1 MHMDIQS
8 FISCKRSGTDL
19 SDEPD
24 ICSGKEVSG
33 GTDSATSY
41 AATNEAE
48 VYKSKLSYKKEWESM
63 YPWVTCELPSDGMFC
78 STCQKWGSPPAGSRG
93 AWTIR
98 GVTDWNH
105 ATELLKQHAG
115 SQWHRKAAATAAM
128 AHQAESGLSVLEL
141 QCSSAAHE
149 ATELRQRNREVL
161 LKLLRSTYFL
171 VKNRIPHTTI
181 YPHMIELQV
190 TNGDKVLQK
199 HINQGPSN
207 AQYTSSFSLRMFVQ
221 AIDTWVER
229 KLQSL
234 KSSLFF
240 SVLAVECQDIST
252 QEELSICC
260 RWLVNGCI
268 EEHFL
273 TILHVTSTDAA
284 TITDALT
291 SFIRGRISITYD
303 WLDKGTMVRQHF
315 LVAKLSPEKDP
326 STCST
331 CSLYPLLLSSS
342 ATCLYTSSRV
352 SWNNQEDV
360 RHNDNTL

>member
-1 MHMDIQS
+1 
-8 FISCKRSGTDL
+8 
-19 SDEPD
+19 
-24 ICSGKEVSG
+24 
-33 GTDSATSY
+33 
-41 AATNEAE
+41 
-48 VYKSKLSYKKEWESM
+48 M
-63 YPWVTCELPSDGMFC
+63 YPWVTCELSSDGMFC

-128 AHQAESGLSVLEL
+128 AHQAEGGLSVLEL

-161 LKLLRSTYFL
+161 LNLLRSTYFL

-181 YPHMIELQV
+181 YLHMIELQV

-240 SVLAVECQDIST
+240 SVLAVECQNIST

-291 SFIRGRISITYD
+291 SFIREKNLDYIRLVGQGYDGAATFSGSKTESREGSEYMQHMLFISTA
-303 WLDKGTMVRQHF
+303 
-315 LVAKLSPEKDP
+315 LVIECNLPLYKQP
-326 STCST
+326 SQLEQSRRCS
-331 CSLYPLLLSSS
+331 
-342 ATCLYTSSRV
+342 A
-352 SWNNQEDV
+352 Q
-360 RHNDNTL
+360 